1 VEVVDVEEL
10 VEEVNILDVV
20 EEIELD
26 ELVEGAVELD
36 DDVLRTDEEE
46 DEEVVDWEVLV
57 VRLEVVEVVTVAKYS
72 PTPATIK
79 IMTIITTTIALETA
93 PRSLLPLIEGLRL

>member
-1 VEVVDVEEL
+1 
-10 VEEVNILDVV
+10 
-20 EEIELD
+20 
-26 ELVEGAVELD
+26 
-36 DDVLRTDEEE
+36 
-46 DEEVVDWEVLV
+46 VLV
-57 VRLEVVEVVTVAKYS
+57 VRLVVVEVVTVAKYS

>member
-46 DEEVVDWEVLV
+46 DEEVVD
-57 VRLEVVEVVTVAKYS
+57 
-72 PTPATIK
+72 
-79 IMTIITTTIALETA
+79 
-93 PRSLLPLIEGLRL
+93 